1 MTTINFCRWLTFQR
15 TRRYYGWNLAERLK
29 NPALREEFREW
40 SLREN
45 ELAIVGWSA
54 PWLTI
59 AAIAV
64 VPGSWVMIQWAPRF
78 FAGFLVVLVIG
89 PLSGVLC
96 MLEIYVRWL
105 IGLVSPGSPVALPG
119 GPSIIEGNSLLVSS
133 LATYLLI
140 PILYIF
146 IDRVL
151 LTA

>member
-1 MTTINFCRWLTFQR
+1 MMTINFCRWLTFQR

-54 PWLTI
+54 AWLTI

-64 VPGSWVMIQWAPRF
+64 VPGSWVIIQWAPQL

-105 IGLVSPGSPVALPG
+105 IGLVSPGSPAALPG